1 MARIYEQALEE
12 LNDIREEL
20 EAAEAMSEAEA
31 CDLYNVNYKIE
42 IVNALNEEIESLE
55 REVES
60 LTPVSL
66 DDDVTEIFGSYV
78 AMNLAIY

>member
-1 MARIYEQALEE
+1 MTRIYEQALEE
-12 LNDIREEL
+12 LNDTREEL
-20 EAAEAMSEAEA
+20 EAVEAMSEAEA
-31 CDLYNVNYKIE
+31 CDLYNVDYKAE

-60 LTPVSL
+60 LTPDSL
-66 DDDVTEIFGSYV
+66 YDDVTEIFGSYA

>member
-1 MARIYEQALEE
+1 MAHIYEQALEE
-12 LNDIREEL
+12 LNDTREEL
-20 EAAEAMSEAEA
+20 EAAEAMSEGEA
-31 CDLYNVNYKIE
+31 CDLYNVDYKIE

-66 DDDVTEIFGSYV
+66 DDDVTEIFGSYA